1 MNNIIQRLEQRQI
14 LLKNAIKV
22 AEKDE
27 KKFPEGKLR
36 ISRSDNQI
44 RYYKVTDYKKLSEEY
59 ITMKNIN
66 IAKSLAQKA
75 YNKHFLK
82 KARKELDNIE
92 KFTKRFK
99 GNNSESI
106 FTNLSSDRQN
116 LVTPYIIPDHLYAKE
131 WQSQSFRSNPYMP
144 ENIKYDT
151 RRGEKVRSKSEAILA
166 DMLYDL
172 GIPYHYEKPLIINNG
187 IVRYPD
193 FTLLK
198 VKTRE
203 EIYMEHFGLLED
215 EEYRRGC
222 LNKLDEYRENGIY
235 PGKNLILTYET
246 SDNPLDIKGIK
257 EMFKEIFGN
266 IS

>member
-1 MNNIIQRLEQRQI
+1 
-14 LLKNAIKV
+14 
-22 AEKDE
+22 
-27 KKFPEGKLR
+27 
-36 ISRSDNQI
+36 
-44 RYYKVTDYKKLSEEY
+44 
-59 ITMKNIN
+59 
-66 IAKSLAQKA
+66 
-75 YNKHFLK
+75 
-82 KARKELDNIE
+82 
-92 KFTKRFK
+92 
-99 GNNSESI
+99 
-106 FTNLSSDRQN
+106 
-116 LVTPYIIPDHLYAKE
+116 
-131 WQSQSFRSNPYMP
+131 MP

-193 FTLLK
+193 YTLLK

-203 EIYMEHFGLLED
+203 EIYMEHFGLLEN

-222 LNKLDEYRENGIY
+222 LNKLDEYRKNGIY